1 MEVLQADALTI
12 KQNGKTIINQISF
25 TISNG
30 EQWAITGPSGSG
42 KTTLLKALAGRQSLV
57 DV

>member
-1 MEVLQADALTI
+1 MEVLHADALTI

-25 TISNG
+25 IVSNG

-42 KTTLLKALAGRQSLV
+42 KTTLLKALAGKQFF
-57 DV
+57 